1 MSDSKSRSLSWK
13 DTHPNPGLLSTEAIG
28 LLKEAEQGIASGNL
42 HRFSREEWLDFID
55 TTRQPSY
62 LQALGS
68 TEMRFR
74 WTEMIFRI
82 IQQTNYS
89 LNDMLRQRVAKH
101 PDRVLFCDLSR
112 SGKVEWTYSQI
123 FMHLREIAALFR
135 KLSEAPRVALYTENC
150 LDGATADLACLSND
164 IFVTP
169 LSPHFREEILLPI
182 FNRLQ
187 IDLVVT
193 DTASRL
199 SLLQSLAKKVTVPF
213 RVFMLQPTTGQT
225 PDVLYLPEACKKLT
239 LKDISDLLDRRKP
252 LPVNTVNTTMF
263 TSGSTGVPKGVSFSN
278 YNLVCKRFARAAALP
293 SVGEQTFLSYLPLYH
308 TFGRYLEMMGS
319 IFWSGTYLFAGNTSP
334 ETLFSL
340 FPKTKPTGF
349 ISIPLRWQELYDLCL
364 EQTSALEDPMLQ
376 AQAVRTVVGER
387 LQWGLSAAGY
397 LDPRVFRYFNQHR
410 IHLCSGFGMTEATD
424 GITMTEPG
432 NYKDG
437 TVGLPLPGVYP
448 RLTAEGEMELRG
460 HYIARYLDDAE
471 PGDTIPFPLSDT
483 LDQWIS
489 TGDVFK
495 RTKEGQ
501 YQIVDRVKD
510 IYKNNRGQTIAPQ
523 VIEKKFFRVPGFLSC
538 FLAGDQRPYNV
549 LLIVPDKENRIFRS
563 LNEDKIREYYH
574 QVITAANADVAP
586 YERVVNFTVLPR
598 NFSAAKGELTP
609 KGSFNR
615 KMIERNFRKE
625 IEQLYTS
632 SYTAIKTP
640 GVMVQIPKW
649 LYRDLGILDSDIFF
663 RNGKLINRWNNTRLT
678 FKWIREGRLRI
689 GDLIYSIEEKVVDL
703 GIFTRQPALWIG
715 NAELILFFPVRGGWD
730 LPVKKMAGTICIA
743 RFTCLTDDCYPELT
757 GVTDPQLIRINRLLF
772 VAIFGVLHQALKA
785 ITELGELFAFLE
797 PRVSDVVRHR
807 MEALGY
813 HPAEEVRT
821 LAYRIILLKAPRP
834 EQIPYMPAFIESGL
848 PFLNDESITEIAN
861 SNFGKHRM
869 DALKQRLSY
878 YRNQLTWPADRKNR
892 QQFADLISL
901 LFQFAV
907 NHLEFYGP
915 VRAELS
921 RWALHRQDPGLSKRA
936 GELFMQ
942 LAGIFEQEM
951 ARQAKT
957 FPISF
962 WKSHVTFEHGISEP
976 EKERILTLFQTTTFL
991 EESIL
996 LTSNGQQFHP
1006 EYVPENG
1013 IWVLRM
1019 LAFKGFHHYRVSITT
1034 GSEHHFDLHVVLSDS
1049 PDFRPNPDLFYWLA
1063 SLAGHPFGPT
1073 VAPVLGSNKP
1083 GHGALST
1090 QYIGGLTAW
1099 DKIRALSEIHQAA
1112 VQIREDAWRKIFIKA
1127 FTAFFRAW
1135 EYSGYQIVPG
1145 AISPA
1150 NVVIPEMDFRETA
1163 VILSLTG
1170 WSPYKGPLSLVEPM
1184 IRDFYQKTAA
1194 LYPWSRRQLDIR
1206 WIFDACIEALGKEE
1220 TQRFLESLAAELTQ
1234 HDIRCVDGFGFLQ
1247 HLEDYLREDFSSY
1260 YLPLSLACAIEK
1272 YHEWIRMNPLTTS
1285 QAREQTIRELM
1296 EIYRLLSF
1304 PDVVRFALYRQTF
1317 FADKS
1322 DEIKTAFDALILRL
1336 RNDTNLLPIQ
1346 LVELS
1351 ELQSAI
1357 TDPEEKQLFSRMVF
1371 PRLQPK
1377 QRVDFLK
1384 RNEELTSQV
1393 MVQFNLKDK
1402 TGRPYLFHEPVEPRE
1417 VGQLYQ
1423 LFSREHYPREP
1434 MENDRLAVVT
1444 EPEGQVVGGA
1454 TWRFLDEK
1462 NVLLDGI
1469 VVTSALQGRG
1479 LGSAIMET
1487 FFSYIAA
1494 QGIEVVKAHFLFGNY
1509 SRKHYFKVDPN
1520 WGALIKQLKIT
1531 NEECPMTK

>member
-1 MSDSKSRSLSWK
+1 MSESNSRRFPLK
-13 DTHPNPGLLSTEAIG
+13 NTRKNLFYPEKEAIG
-28 LLKEAEQGIASGNL
+28 LLQETELVVASGDL

-55 TTRQPSY
+55 NTRQAAF
-62 LQALGS
+62 LKALGS
-68 TEMRFR
+68 TEMRIR
-74 WTEMIFRI
+74 WAELIFRI
-82 IQQTNYS
+82 IQQTHYS
-89 LNDMLRQRVAKH
+89 FRDMFQQRVAKH
-101 PDRVLFCDLSR
+101 PDRVLFCDLSH

-123 FMHLREIAALFR
+123 FMYLREIGALFY
-135 KLSEAPRVALYTENC
+135 KLTEIPRVALYTENC
-150 LDGATADLACLSND
+150 LEGAAVDLASLSYD

-169 LSPHFREEILLPI
+169 LSPYFREETLLPI

-187 IDLVVT
+187 INLVVT
-193 DTASRL
+193 DTAPRL
-199 SLLQSLAKKVTVPF
+199 SQLQSLAKKVALPF
-213 RVFMLQPTTGQT
+213 RVFTLQPGIGQ
-225 PDVLYLPEACKKLT
+225 PPEVWYLPEACKNLT
-239 LKDISDLLDRRKP
+239 LKEISDLLDRREP

-263 TSGSTGVPKGVSFSN
+263 TSGSTGEPKGVSFSN

-293 SVGEQTFLSYLPLYH
+293 EVGEQTFLSYLPLYH
-308 TFGRYLEMMGS
+308 TFGRYLEMMGA
-319 IFWSGTYLFAGNTSP
+319 IFWSGTYIFAGNTSP

-340 FPKTKPTGF
+340 FPKTRPTGF

-364 EQTSALEDPMLQ
+364 ENTGALEDPLLQ
-376 AQAVRTVVGER
+376 AKAVRTVVGDR

-397 LDPRVFRYFNQHR
+397 LDPRVFRYFNQQG
-410 IHLCSGFGMTEATD
+410 IHLCSGFGMTEATG

-437 TVGLPLPGVYP
+437 TVGLSLPGIYP

-460 HYIARYLDDAE
+460 HYVARYLDDAG

-483 LDQWIS
+483 LDKWLS

-495 RTKEGQ
+495 RTKDGHF
-501 YQIVDRVKD
+501 QIVDRVKD

-549 LLIVPDKENRIFRS
+549 LLIVPDKKDPIFRS
-563 LNEDKIREYYH
+563 LKGEKIIEYYH

-586 YERVVNFTVLPR
+586 YERVVNFTVLAR
-598 NFSAAKGELTP
+598 DFSAAKGELTP

-615 KMIERNFRKE
+615 KTIERNFRKK

-632 SYTAIKTP
+632 NFTAIEAP
-640 GVMVQIPKW
+640 GVTVQIPKW
-649 LYRDLGILDSDIFF
+649 LYRDLGILDSDILLQ
-663 RNGKLINRWNNTRLT
+663 NGKLINSQNNTRLT

-689 GDLIYSIEEKVVDL
+689 GDLIYAIEERVIDL

-715 NAELILFFPVRGGWD
+715 NAELVRFFPVREGWD
-730 LPVKKMAGTICIA
+730 IPVKKIAGTICIA
-743 RFTCLTDDCYPELT
+743 RFNCRTEKCYPELT
-757 GVTDPQLIRINRLLF
+757 GVTDLQLIRINRLLF
-772 VAIFGVLHQALKA
+772 IAIFGALPQALEA
-785 ITELGELFAFLE
+785 ITELGELFPALE
-797 PRVSDVVRHR
+797 PGVSDVVRHR

-834 EQIPYMPAFIESGL
+834 EQIPYMPAFIESGRS
-848 PFLNDESITEIAN
+848 FLNNESISEIAN
-861 SNFGKHRM
+861 SNFGKHRL

-892 QQFADLISL
+892 KQFADVLSL
-901 LFQFAV
+901 LFRFAM

-921 RWALHRQDPGLSKRA
+921 RWALHRQDPWLSKRA

-951 ARQAKT
+951 ARLAKS
-957 FPISF
+957 FPMSF

-976 EKERILTLFQTTTFL
+976 EKERILKLFQTTTFL

-1006 EYVPENG
+1006 EDVPENG

-1034 GSEHHFDLHVVLSDS
+1034 GSEHHFDLHAVLSDNPGFK
-1049 PDFRPNPDLFYWLA
+1049 PDPDLFYWLA

-1073 VAPVLGSNKP
+1073 VAPILGSNKP

-1099 DKIRALSEIHQAA
+1099 EKIRTLSEIHQSAGK
-1112 VQIREDAWRKIFIKA
+1112 VHENSWRKLFVRA
-1127 FTAFFRAW
+1127 FTVFFRAW
-1135 EYSGYQIVPG
+1135 EYSGYQIIPG

-1150 NVVIPEMDFRETA
+1150 NVVVPEMDFRETA

-1194 LYPWSRRQLDIR
+1194 LYPWSRKQLDIR

-1220 TQRFLESLAAELTQ
+1220 TQRFLETMAAELTQ
-1234 HDIRCVDGFGFLQ
+1234 HDIRCVDGSGFLQ
-1247 HLEDYLREDFSSY
+1247 HLKDYLREDFPSL
-1260 YLPLSLACAIEK
+1260 YLPLSLSCAVEQ

-1285 QAREQTIRELM
+1285 QAREQTIRELL
-1296 EIYRLLSF
+1296 EIYRLLPY
-1304 PDVVRFALYRQTF
+1304 PDVVRFALYRQTY
-1317 FADKS
+1317 FAGKPV
-1322 DEIKTAFDALILRL
+1322 EITSAFDTLIVRL
-1336 RNDTNLLPIQ
+1336 QNNANLMPVQ

-1351 ELQSAI
+1351 ELQSVI
-1357 TDPEEKQLFSRMVF
+1357 TDPEEKQLFSRIVF

-1384 RNEELTSQV
+1384 RNEEQTSPV
-1393 MVQFNLKDK
+1393 MVQFNLKDH

-1417 VGQLYQ
+1417 VGQLYH
-1423 LFSREHYPREP
+1423 LFFREHYPREP
-1434 MENDRLAVVT
+1434 MENDRMAVVT
-1444 EPEGQVVGGA
+1444 EPDGQVVGGA

-1494 QGIEVVKAHFLFGNY
+1494 QGIEIVKAHFLFGSY
-1509 SRKHYFKVDPN
+1509 SLKHYFEVDPQ
-1520 WGALIKQLKIT
+1520 WGALIKQLRRT
-1531 NEECPMTK
+1531 NDQ